1 MNPNVEQVM
10 SIVRWLL
17 SVGGPVSSLLIARGM
32 PADKVTGLTTAILT
46 VVGGLPPIIS
56 FVWGLVAH
64 TDKAKL
70 QAVQAMPDVAKIV
83 AIPNAGDGVAK
94 ALADPAMPKVVNS

>member
-1 MNPNVEQVM
+1 MNPNAEQLM

-32 PADKVTGLTTAILT
+32 PADKVSAFTTAVLT
-46 VVGGLPPIIS
+46 VVGALPPIAS
-56 FVWGLVAH
+56 FVWGMFAH

-70 QAVQAMPDVAKIV
+70 QAVEAMPDVKKIV
-83 AIPNAGDGVAK
+83 AVSNAGDGVGE
-94 ALADPAMPKVVNS
+94 ALADPARPKVVTA

>member
-1 MNPNVEQVM
+1 MNPNTEQLM

-32 PADKVTGLTTAILT
+32 PADKVSGLTTALLT
-46 VVGGLPPIIS
+46 IIGALPPVVS
-56 FVWGLVAH
+56 FVWGMFAH

-83 AIPNAGDGVAK
+83 AVPGAGDGVAK
-94 ALADPAMPKVVNS
+94 ALADPAMPKVVNQ

>member
-1 MNPNVEQVM
+1 MNPNTDQIM

-32 PADKVTGLTTAILT
+32 PAEKVSGLTTAILT
-46 VVGGLPPIIS
+46 VVGAMPPIIS
-56 FVWGLVAH
+56 FFWGLFAH

-83 AIPNAGDGVAK
+83 AVPNAGDGVGK
-94 ALADPAMPKVVNS
+94 ALADPAMPKVVAT